1 MHSRGVF
8 LSGRENT
15 VKKPSKTVQ
24 KRFTNP
30 AALCGILSM
39 SMREAAI
46 PSRQTANR
54 SFISLLPPFFLFCEM
69 TAGRS
74 GSIPLWTGAL
84 CRIRTGAGFVK
95 NLSKYVQESFTI
107 KGAGYDILS
116 LSEGKN
122 TFPPANSFYTLFSFF
137 HLFFLPSFSFLHGM
151 RPVSRVGNR
160 AFPCLCGARCNC
172 NKSFTGYSKSVHTF
186 RPAVGYTEYVSKG
199 SRNPEA
205 GKPTD
210 LLFLFYPPFF
220 KSV

>member
-1 MHSRGVF
+1 MTENTLALQLMHSRGVF

-137 HLFFLPSFSFLHGM
+137 HLFFLPSFSFCMACALFPRWETG
-151 RPVSRVGNR
+151 RFPVCSRLWFQTQQIFHR
-160 AFPCLCGARCNC
+160 
-172 NKSFTGYSKSVHTF
+172 
-186 RPAVGYTEYVSKG
+186 
-199 SRNPEA
+199 
-205 GKPTD
+205 
-210 LLFLFYPPFF
+210 LFKICSYIPPR
-220 KSV
+220 SGVY